1 MVFVLESFE
10 ANRMSVEF
18 KKLWYGHPINESI
31 MAPCIASREVVNL
44 EGRTVLPGFP
54 VYANQCAI
62 RMSVA
67 LRRAGVTA
75 SQMGGIATCGAH
87 DREEM
92 HYINASQL
100 ANAINSANL
109 PGFAPRQVISG
120 EDTAKFYPTLFGRTG
135 VLFIKDYWHRSTD
148 SPGSPTG
155 DHIDVWNGYRSSAK
169 CLMEWFSWLG
179 YYSNYAE
186 AREIWFWEVK

>member
-1 MVFVLESFE
+1 
-10 ANRMSVEF
+10 MSVEF

-31 MAPCIASREVVNL
+31 MAPCVADKELVNL
-44 EGRTVLPGFP
+44 EGKTVQRGFP
-54 VYANQCAI
+54 VFANQCAI
-62 RMSVA
+62 RMSIA

-75 SQMGGIATCGAH
+75 DQLGSIATCGAH
-87 DREEM
+87 PREAM

-100 ANAINSANL
+100 ANAINSANI
-109 PGFAPRQVISG
+109 PGFLPRQVITG
-120 EDTAKFYPTLFGRTG
+120 EETAKFYPTLFGRTG
-135 VLFIKDYWHRSTD
+135 VIFVKDYWHRSTD

>member
-1 MVFVLESFE
+1 
-10 ANRMSVEF
+10 MSVEF

-31 MAPCIASREVVNL
+31 MAPCVADREFVNL
-44 EGRTVLPGFP
+44 EGNTVLRGFP

-67 LRRAGVTA
+67 LRRAGVSADQLGSIA
-75 SQMGGIATCGAH
+75 SCGAH
-87 DREEM
+87 PREEM

-100 ANAINSANL
+100 ANAIDRAKI
-109 PGFAPRQVISG
+109 PGFLPVQKISG
-120 EDTAKFYPTLFGRTG
+120 EEVAKFYPTLFGRTG
-135 VLFIKDYWHRSTD
+135 VIFIKDYWHRSTD
-148 SPGSPTG
+148 RPGSPTG

-169 CLMEWFSWLG
+169 FLMEWFSWLG

-186 AREIWFWEVK
+186 AGEIWFWEVK